1 MQIKLKIP
9 SVKKINVRTGNLKIE
24 ILKATQIKWNAPVI
38 TNIKITGYIK
48 FDSKGESS
56 FVPYENPIITEY
68 ELKPSAD
75 NTLISINGKI
85 YKVKDDSEF
94 AIKIMKTMVK
104 SQNGATGLIKFLIK
118 GFQNWIPRIIDNV
131 KPLNFK

>member
-1 MQIKLKIP
+1 MKAMRQINWK
-9 SVKKINVRTGNLKIE
+9 T
-24 ILKATQIKWNAPVI
+24 PVI
-38 TNIKITGYIK
+38 TNIKTTGYIK

-68 ELKPSAD
+68 ELKASVD
-75 NTLISINGKI
+75 NTLIFINGKI

-104 SQNGATGLIKFLIK
+104 SQNGASGLINFLIK
-118 GFQNWIPRIIDNV
+118 GFQNWIPRIIDNT
-131 KPLNFK
+131 KPIKSDKL

>member
-1 MQIKLKIP
+1 MKASQI
-9 SVKKINVRTGNLKIE
+9 N
-24 ILKATQIKWNAPVI
+24 WNTPVI

-56 FVPYENPIITEY
+56 FVPYDNPIITPY
-68 ELKPSAD
+68 ELKASAD

-85 YKVKDDSEF
+85 YKVKDDGEY

-104 SQNGATGLIKFLIK
+104 SQNGAIGLINFLTK
-118 GFQNWIPRIIDNV
+118 HGFQNWIPRIIENT
-131 KPLNFK
+131 KSIKS